1 MAKAAARMLNGEVR
15 EFEVD
20 KNIRPVP
27 GRYVFYQNKIYY
39 ATNSIGVDREY
50 KLDMIRGDEK
60 ITVNSEYLKA
70 YARVVVEHEGI
81 IEL

>member
-1 MAKAAARMLNGEVR
+1 MAKAAARMLNGDVR

-27 GRYVFYQNKIYY
+27 GRYVLYNSRVYY
-39 ATNSIGVDREY
+39 ATKSTGLDKDY
-50 KLDMIRGDEK
+50 KLDMVRGEEK
-60 ITVNSEYLKA
+60 ITVNSDYLKA
-70 YARVVVEHEGI
+70 YAKVIVEHEGI

>member
-27 GRYVFYQNKIYY
+27 GRYVHYNSKIYY
-39 ATNSIGVDREY
+39 AVKSSGIDKEY
-50 KLDMIRGDEK
+50 KLDLVRGSET
-60 ITVNSEYLKA
+60 ITVNSDYLKA
-70 YARVVVEHEGI
+70 YAKVVVEHEGI
-81 IEL
+81 IDL